1 MGSGSNRK
9 SLKKIVIPFL
19 FFLIFPPALFLE
31 DAPAVPQYGMAP
43 ANGVDSNQAPNGG
56 ADLPAAPNGSVPSY
70 NGPGFNAPNSSGS
83 SNSSASA
90 PGSPSTPGGAAAPS
104 GTQGGAPGPSGGA
117 TSSSPVSPAPT
128 FMDNAM
134 PNSANPFLPSV
145 VSPGTVSGPIEN
157 AFLQAGVPQIAAPL
171 MSAVYRPFGLT
182 FFQPNVS
189 QVVPQGSLSVTG
201 SLESDTNIDF
211 SPNQPQPGQLYS
223 LTPAVMYS
231 NFDDYGYLSF
241 LGNASY
247 YGYDTGNI
255 PPYLDETAGVS
266 AGTYLGTRLFF
277 GAQELYMNGSTPQ
290 MNGQPMAFLSGINS
304 YWDNLAD
311 AEVGVALTPLITFV
325 QSASDMYY
333 DDSNF
338 GAGIMNIQSLMDS
351 LNYRDK
357 TDYLSVSYT
366 YQQGIF
372 SLFPG
377 FVSDGVAGTAM
388 RTITPQTTLG
398 VGGNLSDYLY
408 QNLPGMN
415 FVMETYYGIMTHR
428 FTRSLFL
435 SVQGGWN
442 ATVFESGQMLAA
454 PMWDVNLGYTGP
466 RLTLGVNGGQFM
478 ENYNAYGVE
487 MGPENTTMAIGYL
500 TYLLGAKTS
509 FYASGGYTY
518 YSFQAAQNFS
528 NNFFPGVH
536 PTYFQTVVPQ
546 TTLNPN
552 PSYSGSD
559 INQTDELLY
568 KPTPWLM
575 ASLTYNLI
583 EFTSNLPNS
592 SVIDN
597 QFIAMLTFFWNFK

>member
-1 MGSGSNRK
+1 M
-9 SLKKIVIPFL
+9 
-19 FFLIFPPALFLE
+19 
-31 DAPAVPQYGMAP
+31 
-43 ANGVDSNQAPNGG
+43 DS
-56 ADLPAAPNGSVPSY
+56 
-70 NGPGFNAPNSSGS
+70 
-83 SNSSASA
+83 
-90 PGSPSTPGGAAAPS
+90 
-104 GTQGGAPGPSGGA
+104 
-117 TSSSPVSPAPT
+117 
-128 FMDNAM
+128 AM

-145 VSPGTVSGPIEN
+145 VSPGVVSGPIEN
-157 AFLQAGVPQIAAPL
+157 SFLQAGVPQIAAPL

-201 SLESDTNIDF
+201 SLESDTNITF

-223 LTPAVMYS
+223 ITPAVMYS
-231 NFDDYGYLSF
+231 NFDDYGYLS
-241 LGNASY
+241 LLANASY
-247 YGYDTGNI
+247 FGYDTGNI

-266 AGTYLGTRLFF
+266 AGTYLGTRLFV
-277 GAQELYMNGSTPQ
+277 GAQDLYMNGSTPQ
-290 MNGQPMAFLSGINS
+290 LNGQPMAFLNGINS

-311 AEVGVALTPLITFV
+311 AEVGVALTPLVTFV

-333 DDSNF
+333 DDQNY
-338 GAGIMNIQSLMDS
+338 GAGIMNLQSLMDT
-351 LNYRDK
+351 LNYKDK
-357 TDYLSVSYT
+357 VNYLSASYT

-377 FVSDGVAGTAM
+377 FVSDGVMATAM

-408 QNLPGMN
+408 QSLPGMN
-415 FVMETYYGIMTHR
+415 FVMETYYGILTHR

-435 SVQGGWN
+435 SAQAGWN
-442 ATVFESGQMLAA
+442 ATVFESGQTFAA

-466 RLTLGVNGGQFM
+466 RLTLGLNGGQFM
-478 ENYNAYGVE
+478 ENYNSYGIE

-509 FYASGGYTY
+509 FYASAGYTY
-518 YSFQAAQNFS
+518 YSFQAAQNFT
-528 NNFFPGVH
+528 NNFFPGVQ
-536 PTYFQTVVPQ
+536 PTFFQTA
-546 TTLNPN
+546 TPN
-552 PSYSGSD
+552 PSANLSYSGTY
-559 INQTDELLY
+559 INQTDELFY

-583 EFTSNLPNS
+583 EFTTNLPDS